1 MSAIEASPG
10 PITITSETPLTPSAA
25 GADAA
30 GGRNRHRVT
39 LDEYG
44 TRRLLGTDVRVGLLL
59 LTEARHRV
67 AARLFGASRDD
78 SLLLTV
84 IGFAAVASAMST
96 KAETIKSSPSVGDMA
111 MGAAVAKATVHGIAG
126 GLLGETPYAGTL
138 VVSALLWHHFRPA
151 VSGSLRDVKA
161 FEQKSK
167 SLFSGRYTRRG
178 KR

>member
-1 MSAIEASPG
+1 
-10 PITITSETPLTPSAA
+10 
-25 GADAA
+25 
-30 GGRNRHRVT
+30 
-39 LDEYG
+39 
-44 TRRLLGTDVRVGLLL
+44 
-59 LTEARHRV
+59 
-67 AARLFGASRDD
+67 
-78 SLLLTV
+78 
-84 IGFAAVASAMST
+84 
-96 KAETIKSSPSVGDMA
+96 

-161 FEQKSK
+161 FEQKAK